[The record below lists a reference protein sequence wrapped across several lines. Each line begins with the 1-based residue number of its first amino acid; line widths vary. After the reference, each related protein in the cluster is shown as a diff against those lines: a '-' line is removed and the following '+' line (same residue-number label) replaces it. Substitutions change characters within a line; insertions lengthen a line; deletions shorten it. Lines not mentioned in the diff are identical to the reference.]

1 MNVTVNNQCPNIEL
15 TSPVYFTKNAMYDMQ
30 LPQQVD
36 SNSIV
41 KVNFKTGINQ
51 DTFGGALSYRLQ
63 WKDDASTSTQLL
75 VIWGWNS
82 YKFYSHARLI
92 EHESTLVWDKD
103 KLKTLY
109 DGYDSRYN
117 IDLDTEEWLLDDD
130 TKLKTKCETLRGGL
144 EMNIIISEEKH
155 ISFRRKPLW
164 VDSKR

>member
-15 TSPVYFTKNAMYDMQ
+15 TSPVYFTKNAMYNMQ

-36 SNSIV
+36 PNSIV
-41 KVNFKTGINQ
+41 KVSFKTGINQ
-51 DTFGGALSYRLQ
+51 DTFGGVLSYRLQ